1 MQYFCKVIVLY
12 ITYFVF
18 KKVELE
24 AHLVPR
30 LFFGTT
36 KRRDFSPLG
45 LYVLVF
51 PSPLRLQKTIF
62 QGCAETKI
70 CSGKR
75 GSFFPPPPLRLGG
88 WERYIWQIDLEK
100 VFLPS
105 FYPLAL
111 HHFLKECKV
120 AAVVQKKENVLN
132 FYESLLKKEHR

>member
-12 ITYFVF
+12 RTYFVF

-62 QGCAETKI
+62 SRVCGREKRKFVRERGEVSPPPSAAVGRLGKVYLANR
-70 CSGKR
+70 SGK
-75 GSFFPPPPLRLGG
+75 SFPPLLLPPLLSLPFFEGVQSGG
-88 WERYIWQIDLEK
+88 GGT
-100 VFLPS
+100 
-105 FYPLAL
+105 
-111 HHFLKECKV
+111 
-120 AAVVQKKENVLN
+120 KK
-132 FYESLLKKEHR
+132 KKMS